1 MTNLTRLYYSSDTQ
15 EKKRIEKLYHGW
27 VSSQPCCVSG
37 QENVGRPHHVRY
49 NQYCGTGMKPPD
61 IFELP
66 ITNDLH
72 VLVHN
77 KGQKTFEKM
86 HKTTFIDLLITV
98 HEQFMCDYE
107 MEEKV

>member
-1 MTNLTRLYYSSDTQ
+1 
-15 EKKRIEKLYHGW
+15 
-27 VSSQPCCVSG
+27 
-37 QENVGRPHHVRY
+37 
-49 NQYCGTGMKPPD
+49 MKPPD